1 MNTFKLKGSKEFTV
15 QCIGTVKDERGVK
28 HDQWQVTCANFGN
41 RKNFIPKIWPFG
53 DDTGNTVF
61 KIKQPKNTQT
71 CKKVLAKKFKTNR
84 VIRCEHDESRV
95 TGCQCS
101 ENAKQIAQSSNTA
114 KNEKL
119 ALTATCGD
127 NRKDMGEMENW
138 NLHCDKN
145 GNGVVDDGEETGTV
159 RVITKPNSNYC
170 KVKKTVSS
178 GFKCTKPPTTS
189 CLCAGYFDTLNYKSE
204 FKKEAKNGIT
214 LKVECVN
221 GNSVYDKYRFTAFKN
236 GKECQKQR
244 KVTLK
249 HNNVENTC
257 QRKLLNNLKNFVKEE
272 GFNDSC

>member
-1 MNTFKLKGSKEFTV
+1 MKVAS
-15 QCIGTVKDERGVK
+15 RA
-28 HDQWQVTCANFGN
+28 ANAPSMPK
-41 RKNFIPKIWPFG
+41 RKIFEK
-53 DDTGNTVF
+53 
-61 KIKQPKNTQT
+61 
-71 CKKVLAKKFKTNR
+71 KKFKNFPIFPFR
-84 VIRCEHDESRV
+84 
-95 TGCQCS
+95 
-101 ENAKQIAQSSNTA
+101 IAQSSNTA

-145 GNGVVDDGEETGTV
+145 GNGEVDDGEETGTV

-189 CLCAGYFDTLNYKSE
+189 CLCAGYFETLNYKSE
-204 FKKEAKNGIT
+204 FKKEAKNGIS

-221 GNSVYDKYRFTAFKN
+221 GNSVFDKYRFTAFKN
-236 GKECQKQR
+236 GKACQSQR

-272 GFNDSC
+272 GFIDSC